1 VAEAPVAVKTPSRR
15 THKAAPK
22 TTSAPSL
29 FTEDEAPV
37 PQAAAPQPAGP
48 AVPDWISELLA
59 SAVYASQRQLAA
71 RMQMPEEQLR
81 RLLKALD
88 ERGGKLGKAALAQ
101 RLGLAEMRLSG
112 VLSVARRLLNV
123 DQAAVL
129 VVDET
134 AGVVEINREL
144 LAVQFAIS
152 VPSAAI
158 KQGART

>member
-1 VAEAPVAVKTPSRR
+1 
-15 THKAAPK
+15 
-22 TTSAPSL
+22 
-29 FTEDEAPV
+29 
-37 PQAAAPQPAGP
+37 
-48 AVPDWISELLA
+48 
-59 SAVYASQRQLAA
+59 
-71 RMQMPEEQLR
+71 MPEEQLR